1 MDHGLSFIQYQHHT
15 KLIEEIINELSNKDE
30 VIGILLIGS
39 VARGDAHYNSDL
51 DLYILIEGEIKKKFI
66 CEERLDTLVEFKYA
80 TLNQIKLNLESNHME
95 MYSFLDGKIL
105 LDRKGT
111 LEDLIDIAQRKY
123 DLYNVSRE
131 KKDSINHWL
140 TSSLIKINNSINTKD
155 LKKALFLVNTT
166 TWTIYEGLWA
176 INDKPIP
183 PAGAIFI
190 YFKELNHLPNN
201 INTLIKQMLLGEVN
215 ERIDSTIELINWIQN
230 NIDSRY

>member
-15 KLIEEIINELSNKDE
+15 KLIEEIINEFSNKAE

-66 CEERLDTLVEFKYA
+66 FEERLDTLVEFKYA
-80 TLNQIKLNLESNHME
+80 TLNQIKLNLKSNHME

-111 LEDLIDIAQRKY
+111 LENLIDIAQRKY
-123 DLYNVSRE
+123 DLYKVSRE
-131 KKDSINHWL
+131 KKEIISHWL
-140 TSSLIKINNSINTKD
+140 TSSLIKINNAFNTKD
-155 LKKALFLVNTT
+155 LKKALFIVNTT

-183 PAGAIFI
+183 PVGAIFFI
-190 YFKELNHLPNN
+190 LKN
-201 INTLIKQMLLGEVN
+201 
-215 ERIDSTIELINWIQN
+215 
-230 NIDSRY
+230 